1 MRLPGAPPV
10 GRPAPD
16 RDTSPLPGK
25 RVPFRKVLAQNDCKK
40 FRKVHDGSGR
50 HPPPRLRDGG
60 RRTEPTAP
68 IEGVTMR
75 TTAFRVSRRPAGRG
89 RLRPTALP
97 IAVVTVFAALFGAAA
112 PAAALDPAPASAPGQ
127 TVPTTA
133 PGCVHLYAGLRYT
146 HLHSECE
153 EEHLLRVRYTFG
165 EVSDC
170 RLVVPGGW
178 HTFRGYGFDGDHPVA
193 VEPCAD

>member
-1 MRLPGAPPV
+1 
-10 GRPAPD
+10 
-16 RDTSPLPGK
+16 
-25 RVPFRKVLAQNDCKK
+25 
-40 FRKVHDGSGR
+40 
-50 HPPPRLRDGG
+50 
-60 RRTEPTAP
+60 
-68 IEGVTMR
+68 MR